1 MKTMLEIEKA
11 MQKVLIAVKI
21 LSNRVWLLQMN
32 AEVLKHELVPLETEL
47 FPLGTELF
55 LEHVLEHLLLVAIL
69 KVL

>member
-1 MKTMLEIEKA
+1 
-11 MQKVLIAVKI
+11 
-21 LSNRVWLLQMN
+21 MN
-32 AEVLKHELVPLETEL
+32 ADVLKHELVPLETEL